1 MLLRLIP
8 ASAVAVL
15 LQPEVTHMLEALK
28 MTTSLCP
35 IPRPLL
41 TAGSKPFPSYAQ
53 YPLLSVTQWPLAAS
67 ALQLSSLQVP

>member
-1 MLLRLIP
+1 
-8 ASAVAVL
+8 
-15 LQPEVTHMLEALK
+15 MLEALK